1 MITAACA
8 VIDSEKRFRGIV
20 GMDILMPDLVSN
32 VQYFKDGT
40 LQSYAFMFQTDNGVA
55 LSHPKIQTPETV
67 SKEQNAIHVLELEDS
82 KEFKEL
88 YDEAVQTALEK
99 GEHILS

>member
-1 MITAACA
+1 MITATCA
-8 VIDSEKRFRGIV
+8 VIDGEKKFRGIV

-40 LQSYAFMFQTDNGVA
+40 LQSYAFMFQTHNGLA
-55 LSHPKIQTPETV
+55 LSHPMIQTPETV
-67 SKEQNAIHVLELEDS
+67 SKEQNPIHILELEDS

-88 YDEAVQTALEK
+88 YEEVVETALAQ
-99 GEHILS
+99 GEDISS